1 MSRTFVSRLGAI
13 GVKTG
18 PALPWFSWSLASADH
33 EPKPPQ
39 EVSFPEAIA
48 DVEEQDLRHFISTHV
63 REGRK
68 VFFMGEHHQQP
79 RVLAAQLTILDELA
93 KHAEEAKKPVIL
105 VAEQFNVL
113 QRTML
118 EKFCAIPEKPE
129 EGNDR
134 EAAAQLMEDYAE
146 DAGEGFDLSHYMP
159 LLLLA
164 RTLRVAVVGGFP
176 PRAWA
181 GIVYREGV
189 DTLKEQKQEELE
201 TIGFRRWADLKC
213 SSQHAAY
220 LKSLMSGDAPVLPA
234 GDTEEQPQKAIH
246 TAQAFKDAM
255 LAFTIDEQ
263 LRKAPDGAVILVV
276 TGSGHCEYGYGGPER
291 LQKVDRKDTSILVC
305 KSNQESTVWQGEG
318 WGRDTHDD
326 EDRIIAD
333 AVFCYDQA
341 QSE

>member
-1 MSRTFVSRLGAI
+1 MSRAFVSRLGAI

-18 PALPWFSWSLASADH
+18 PALPWFSWSLASTDH
-33 EPKPPQ
+33 EAKSPQ
-39 EVSFPEAIA
+39 EVSFPEATA
-48 DVEEQDLRHFISTHV
+48 DVEEQDLRHFINTHV

-93 KHAEEAKKPVIL
+93 KHAEVAKKPVIL

-118 EKFCAIPEKPE
+118 QKFCTVPDQPE

-164 RTLRVAVVGGFP
+164 RTLKASVVGGFP

-181 GIVYREGV
+181 GIVYKQGV
-189 DTLKEQKQEELE
+189 DALKNEKGKELE
-201 TIGFRRWADLKC
+201 TIGFDRWNDLKC

-220 LKSLMSGDAPVLPA
+220 LKSLMSGDPPVLPG
-234 GDTEEQPQKAIH
+234 GDPGEQPQKAIH

-255 LAFTIDEQ
+255 LAFVIDEE
-263 LRKAPDGAVILVV
+263 LRRSPDGAIVLVV

-291 LQKVDRKDTSILVC
+291 LQRANRKETSILVC
-305 KSNQESTVWQGEG
+305 KSNQESTVWQGER
-318 WGRDTHDD
+318 WGRDAQDD
-326 EDRIIAD
+326 DRILAD

-341 QSE
+341 

>member
-1 MSRTFVSRLGAI
+1 MSLMSRSFVSRLGAI

-18 PALPWFSWSLASADH
+18 PALPWFSWSLASTDH
-33 EPKPPQ
+33 EAKPPQ
-39 EVSFPEAIA
+39 EVSFPEATA
-48 DVEEQDLRHFISTHV
+48 DVEEQDLRHFISSHV

-93 KHAEEAKKPVIL
+93 KHAEESKKPVIL
-105 VAEQFNVL
+105 VAEQFNIL

-118 EKFCAIPEKPE
+118 QKFCTVSEQPE
-129 EGNDR
+129 EGGDR
-134 EAAAQLMEDYAE
+134 KAAAQLMEDYAE

-164 RTLRVAVVGGFP
+164 RTLKVSIVGGFP

-181 GIVYREGV
+181 GIVYKEGV
-189 DTLKEQKQEELE
+189 DALKSEKRRELE
-201 TIGFRRWADLKC
+201 TLGFDRWNDFKC
-213 SSQHAAY
+213 SPQHATY
-220 LKSLMSGDAPVLPA
+220 LRLLMSGDAPILPA
-234 GDTEEQPQKAIH
+234 GDAGGQPQKAIH

-255 LAFTIDEQ
+255 LAFVIDEELQ
-263 LRKAPDGAVILVV
+263 RSPDGAIVLVV

-291 LQKVDRKDTSILVC
+291 LQRAARKEASILVC
-305 KSNQESTVWQGEG
+305 KSNQESTVWQGER
-318 WGRDTHDD
+318 WGLDTHD

-341 QSE
+341 